1 MLDNEEFFSR
11 GGFELRGYFSGRILT
26 NYTLS
31 LRTSGEGVWGSKYP
45 FQFAAFRGGKNNL
58 RGYSRERFSG
68 DASLSTQAEL
78 RLLVSKFSI
87 YLPGEFGIHFF
98 GETGRVFVDGE
109 NSTKW
114 HPAFGGG
121 VWLSIIGRTLNT
133 SITIGKSTERTT
145 FYLRA
150 RMGL

>member
-1 MLDNEEFFSR
+1 MF
-11 GGFELRGYFSGRILT
+11 
-26 NYTLS
+26 
-31 LRTSGEGVWGSKYP
+31 
-45 FQFAAFRGGKNNL
+45 
-58 RGYSRERFSG
+58 RFSG
-68 DASLSTQAEL
+68 DPAISAQAEL
-78 RLLVSKFSI
+78 RLLISKISL
-87 YLPGEFGIHFF
+87 YLPGEIEIHFF

-121 VWLSIIGRTLNT
+121 VWFSIIGRTLNT
-133 SITIGKSTERTT
+133 SITVGISPERTT